1 MATLAITLSDLNLR
15 ACACL
20 RVRGS
25 AHLYLFVC
33 PDGAH
38 FRVLWFLRMCVILLV
53 VGSNIRFCNR
63 RRGGIKLLSLSF
75 LTISPHFSSFFPLW
89 FLCVYFLFH
98 LPFLHSAMHILIWFT
113 APAINAAM
121 PYVLWSVE
129 GCLPV
134 RNESLTQRHHII
146 ALILAKTNMHVFGGR
161 TWEEAQSERSA
172 TRIKSA

>member
-38 FRVLWFLRMCVILLV
+38 FRVWWFLRMCVILLV

-75 LTISPHFSSFFPLW
+75 LTISPHFSSFFPPLV
-89 FLCVYFLFH
+89 FMCLLSFSSPIPPQRHAHSHLIYCPGYKCCDALCFMECWGLFAC
-98 LPFLHSAMHILIWFT
+98 PKWKPHSA
-113 APAINAAM
+113 AS
-121 PYVLWSVE
+121 YYSVNSGQNQYACVWWE
-129 GCLPV
+129 NV
-134 RNESLTQRHHII
+134 RGSAEREKRH
-146 ALILAKTNMHVFGGR
+146 
-161 TWEEAQSERSA
+161 
-172 TRIKSA
+172 